1 MYVQQFFVRGLSH
14 SSYLLGGSKTC
25 AIIDPRRDVQIYID
39 AAEEMGLR
47 ITHILQTHLHA
58 DFVSGHMDLA
68 ERTGATIVVPASGG
82 SKFEHMGVAEGD
94 SFDIDHLK
102 VSVLE
107 TPGHTPEH
115 ISYVVV
121 DTSRGSEPASV
132 FPGDTLFVGDVGRPD
147 LFPGQAERLA
157 NSLYTSLHDKLLK
170 LPDFCE
176 VYPAHGAGSL
186 CGRAMSAKR
195 TSTIGYERLYNS
207 ALQVAEVDAFVHSL
221 THDMPGAPDHFSRC
235 SAINGAGPATVNSLP
250 RIVPLLPAA
259 FAERMRQS
267 DTIVV
272 DLRGYEAFGGQHVPG
287 AYHITAK
294 GNLPTFAGWV
304 LPPDKNILLVAES
317 PADVHDGA
325 IWLRRV
331 GLDHIVGYLDGGMN
345 AWANAGFEFSS
356 VPQLSMSALTNLMGG
371 QKSMVLL
378 DTRGPSEFASSHIEG
393 SINIPAP
400 DLRTR
405 HTELDPSLPVAV
417 ICNTGNRS
425 SIGVSLLL
433 RAGFTQV
440 YNVAGGVTA
449 FSAAGLA
456 PECARC
462 VAPHCPGFEGSAG
475 RQNS

>member
-1 MYVQQFFVRGLSH
+1 M
-14 SSYLLGGSKTC
+14 
-25 AIIDPRRDVQIYID
+25 
-39 AAEEMGLR
+39 
-47 ITHILQTHLHA
+47 
-58 DFVSGHMDLA
+58 
-68 ERTGATIVVPASGG
+68 
-82 SKFEHMGVAEGD
+82 
-94 SFDIDHLK
+94 
-102 VSVLE
+102 LE

-121 DTSRGSEPASV
+121 DTSRQRPASV

-304 LPPDKNILLVAES
+304 LPPDKIILVAES

-331 GLDHIVGYLDGGMN
+331 GLDHIVGLDGGMN
-345 AWANAGFEFSS
+345 AWPMRGSS
-356 VPQLSMSALTNLMGG
+356 SPCPQLSMSALTNPAGG
-371 QKSMVLL
+371 RSPWLL
-378 DTRGPSEFASSHIEG
+378 DTRASEFASSHIEG

-400 DLRTR
+400 DLRLA
-405 HTELDPSLPVAV
+405 TEPILACCGCGLQY
-417 ICNTGNRS
+417 GNRS
-425 SIGVSLLL
+425 TSRQLAP

-440 YNVAGGVTA
+440 YNVAGGVTGPCR
-449 FSAAGLA
+449 GLA
-456 PECARC
+456 PSARC
-462 VAPHCPGFEGSAG
+462 VAPRSVSRGAQDARTRGARRILEEHGLGLTTMEWSPHAVGIGIGLLSCLTFVLSKALGCSTSATSLHDRRLQEAVDAINTRRYVG
-475 RQNS
+475 